1 LKLSLNSQ
9 QKSDFVILDTL
20 CFKLEETLKEW
31 QQSKTMKSH
40 KEALTALDTACAW
53 MNKGLNLILSQ
64 VDEAEAAALNRR
76 KATNEIVLMPKGD
89 FERIRKQQPDIVQ
102 VKQEAKPV
110 IHPEEKRNST
120 LKVKAWDGKENT
132 YSFQGGKLIITNE
145 EGTLTVADIK
155 TMIQELQEL
164 ADKEAV

>member
-1 LKLSLNSQ
+1 MKLSLNSQ
-9 QKSDFVILDTL
+9 QKSDFIILDTL

-40 KEALTALDTACAW
+40 NEALTALETACTW

-89 FERIRKQQPDIVQ
+89 FERIRKQQPELKYWMSKEQ
-102 VKQEAKPV
+102 AYYLAEGV
-110 IHPEEKRNST
+110 IEGFCRECKREPGKCEIRNLFQAWEIPGIAEE
-120 LKVKAWDGKENT
+120 
-132 YSFQGGKLIITNE
+132 YE
-145 EGTLTVADIK
+145 EC
-155 TMIQELQEL
+155 QYRE
-164 ADKEAV
+164 